1 MADIMENVSVSLGKY
16 DRELLQNQVENGR
29 FASRSEV
36 VRAGLRLLD
45 DYEHNQ
51 KLQRLRA
58 EIAKGDTDLE
68 AGRYTEY
75 DSVDT
80 LIDKITNTNKG

>member
-1 MADIMENVSVSLGKY
+1 MADTIENVSVSLGEY
-16 DRELLQNQVENGR
+16 DRELLQNQVQSGR

-58 EIAKGDTDLE
+58 EIAKGDADFE

-80 LIDKITNTNKG
+80 LINKITNKG

>member
-1 MADIMENVSVSLGKY
+1 MADTMENVSVSLGEY
-16 DRELLQNQVENGR
+16 DRELLQNQVQSGR

-58 EIAKGDTDLE
+58 EIAKGDADFE

-75 DSVDT
+75 DDVNT
-80 LIDKITNTNKG
+80 LINKITNKG

>member
-1 MADIMENVSVSLGKY
+1 MADTMENVSVSLGEY
-16 DRELLQNQVENGR
+16 DRELLQNQVQSGR

-51 KLQRLRA
+51 KLKRLRA
-58 EIAKGDTDLE
+58 EIAKGDADFE

-80 LIDKITNTNKG
+80 LINKITTNKG

>member
-1 MADIMENVSVSLGKY
+1 MADTMENVSVSLGEY
-16 DRELLQNQVENGR
+16 DRELLQNQVQSGR

-58 EIAKGDTDLE
+58 EIAKGDADFE

-75 DSVDT
+75 DDVDT
-80 LIDKITNTNKG
+80 LINKITNKG